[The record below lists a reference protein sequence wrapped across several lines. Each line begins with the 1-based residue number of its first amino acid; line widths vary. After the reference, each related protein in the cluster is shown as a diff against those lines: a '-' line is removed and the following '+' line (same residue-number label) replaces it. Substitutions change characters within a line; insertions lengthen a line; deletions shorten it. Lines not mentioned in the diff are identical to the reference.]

1 MAIPKK
7 PKTPGIPK
15 TADSFIAEANKKE
28 PSRWAITLRLKPDI
42 LERIDAAAKS
52 EGLKRASFI
61 TRVIVKYLNTNMY

>member
-28 PSRWAITLRLKPDI
+28 PSRGAITMRLKPDI

-52 EGLKRASFI
+52 E
-61 TRVIVKYLNTNMY
+61 